1 MSSILI
7 KNKNI
12 LYRKHDLRR
21 AAAKTSHRHEFL
33 LQSRGAGFIK
43 NACLADSG
51 DKSDVRNP
59 ELWRGQRLRDD
70 FDIEKVIPPWLV

>member
-12 LYRKHDLRR
+12 LYRKADLSHRGV
-21 AAAKTSHRHEFL
+21 KTSHRHEFL
-33 LQSRGAGFIK
+33 LQSGGAGFIK
-43 NACLADSG
+43 NACLADSD

-59 ELWRGQRLRDD
+59 ELWRGQRLLDD
-70 FDIEKVIPPWLV
+70 FDIEKVTPPWLV